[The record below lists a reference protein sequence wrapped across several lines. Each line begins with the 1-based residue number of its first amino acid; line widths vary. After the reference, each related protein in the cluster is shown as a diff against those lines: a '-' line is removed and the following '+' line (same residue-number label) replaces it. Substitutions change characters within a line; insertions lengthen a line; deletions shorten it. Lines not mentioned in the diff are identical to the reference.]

1 METATQK
8 ATTVVV
14 INPSKILTGEAQS
27 VKADLSKFDVAK
39 QQADLVKAE
48 LDKYQVITTEEIATK
63 AIETASMANK
73 VVKAIEEKRK
83 LIVTPWNDEV
93 KTINN
98 YAKGLM
104 EPIEKAVNS
113 VKKSVIV
120 FQEQQERLRIQ
131 QLLEVRSTILTGLGF
146 KLHPSNNYY
155 VCKEIDAIMS
165 KSEMTTLKDAQFNQA
180 VTGYEASLKAYD
192 EEQKRKAE
200 LAAKETEERNEI
212 NSAFSDS
219 PVQATVPAPVTAE
232 VMPTPVPARSIPTNI
247 PTSPTAST
255 FKAKGTTVRWVF
267 AIENANEVPREYLM
281 VDESKIRK
289 AVQDG
294 VRSIPGVRIYED
306 KSITLR

>member
-1 METATQK
+1 METTTPK

-14 INPSKILTGEAQS
+14 INPSQILAGDAQS
-27 VKADLSKFDVAK
+27 VTADLSKFDVAK
-39 QQADLVKAE
+39 QQADLVKIE
-48 LDKYQVITTEEIATK
+48 LDKYQLITTEEIATK

-93 KTINN
+93 KKINS

-104 EPIEKAVNS
+104 EPIEKAVNA

-120 FQEQQERLRIQ
+120 FQEQQERIRIQ
-131 QLLEVRSTILTGLGF
+131 QLLQVRGTILTGLGF
-146 KLHPSNNYY
+146 KLHTNGNYY

-165 KSEMTTLKDAQFNQA
+165 KSEMTTLNDAQFNQA
-180 VTGYEASLKAYD
+180 VAGYEASLKAYD
-192 EEQKRKAE
+192 EEQQRKAA
-200 LAAKETEERNEI
+200 LAAQEAAERNEI
-212 NSAFSDS
+212 NNAFSN
-219 PVQATVPAPVTAE
+219 TPAPEPVVTA
-232 VMPTPVPARSIPTNI
+232 VTPTKVPTRTV
-247 PTSPTAST
+247 TASIAT
-255 FKAKGTTVRWVF
+255 TTISSSFKAKGTTVRWVF
-267 AIENANEVPREYLM
+267 QVENINEVPREYMM
-281 VDESKIRK
+281 VDEAKIRK